1 MIFRAFSLLCRWWCW
16 WTNSSQIVWA
26 ENILNIMGWS
36 PRATFISLVLNN
48 SFSESGEETCQ
59 KRFCCLISSLCN
71 IKISITC
78 FKSNPGMDAIFHS
91 FLSERGDPGNVSIGG
106 GNSFGNPGGKRWDVL
121 KIESLL
127 LMFPPLQCTNSGK
140 EKVCRRCWAKRS
152 SPRKLQKQLQMGGST
167 TSWTS
172 FASIEQ
178 NLSCLKFSPP
188 GTRCWLASSPPQRRL
203 WRTPTANVQLNERWS
218 LDEFH
223 NHWTVKFSIGL
234 LFFVI
239 QWFDWFVFQ
248 VVCCTRSRL
257 STKYIMKWPTG
268 GKRESS
274 IVN

>member
-1 MIFRAFSLLCRWWCW
+1 MLIFLSDALIAFTDQCDDLPSLLPFVQVVMLMNKFFTNRLSWKYSQHYGLKPQSHFHFFGFEQFIFRKWRRNMSEKVLLSC
-16 WTNSSQIVWA
+16 
-26 ENILNIMGWS
+26 
-36 PRATFISLVLNN
+36 F
-48 SFSESGEETCQ
+48 
-59 KRFCCLISSLCN
+59 SSLCN
-71 IKISITC
+71 IKISITR
-78 FKSNPGMDAIFHS
+78 FQSNPGMDAIFHS

-121 KIESLL
+121 KIKSLL

-203 WRTPTANVQLNERWS
+203 WRTPTANVQLNEKWS
-218 LDEFH
+218 VDEFH
-223 NHWTVKFSIGL
+223 NYFYVETWTVMFSIGF
-234 LFFVI
+234 LFFAI
-239 QWFDWFVFQ
+239 QWYW
-248 VVCCTRSRL
+248 
-257 STKYIMKWPTG
+257 
-268 GKRESS
+268 
-274 IVN
+274 